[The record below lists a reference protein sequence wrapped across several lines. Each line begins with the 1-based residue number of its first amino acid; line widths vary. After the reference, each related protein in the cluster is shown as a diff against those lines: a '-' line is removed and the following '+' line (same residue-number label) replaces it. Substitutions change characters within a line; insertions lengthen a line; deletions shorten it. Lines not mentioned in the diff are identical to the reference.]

1 MAYLEKLPPAL
12 AEHLAHLD
20 CPTFADTP
28 WVTGPPLNQRRV
40 AVVSTAG
47 LHRRQEPPFA
57 GFSDEYR
64 VIPSDTPPEDLVM
77 SHISVNFD
85 RSGYMQD
92 LNLVWPLDRLRELR
106 DEGAIGSL
114 AEFHYSFMG
123 ATDPRPMEPGAR
135 QVARLLMADQVDAVL
150 LIPV

>member
-20 CPTFADTP
+20 CPSFDTTP
-28 WVTGPPLNQRRV
+28 WVTGPPVTERRV
-40 AVVSTAG
+40 AVISTAG
-47 LHRRQEPPFA
+47 LHRRQEPPFT
-57 GFSDEYR
+57 GFSAQYR
-64 VIPSDTPPEDLVM
+64 VIPRDTPSEDLVM

-92 LNLVWPLDRLRELR
+92 LNLVFPLERLRELAAG
-106 DEGAIGSL
+106 GAIGSL
-114 AEFHYSFMG
+114 ADFHYSFMG
-123 ATDPRPMEPGAR
+123 ATDPGKMERGAR
-135 QVARLLMADQVDAVL
+135 EVAAMLKADKVDAVL